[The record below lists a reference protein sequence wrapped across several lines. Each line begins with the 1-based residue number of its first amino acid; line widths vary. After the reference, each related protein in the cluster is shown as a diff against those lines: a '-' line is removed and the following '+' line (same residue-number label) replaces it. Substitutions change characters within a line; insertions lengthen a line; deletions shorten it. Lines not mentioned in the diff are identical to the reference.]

1 LDDIASRDFF
11 DRKRKSKYLGCIY
24 VEIVACILEKMGY
37 VTVECFLLRKW
48 LKSLVKA
55 VVSTPGAYESS

>member
-11 DRKRKSKYLGCIY
+11 DRKRKSKYSGCVY

-37 VTVECFLLRKW
+37 VTVERFLLRKW
-48 LKSLVKA
+48 LKSLMDS
-55 VVSTPGAYESS
+55 VVITLETTESS